1 MTAAIRIEGLSKQY
15 TLGETDRTLRDTL
28 GGIVHHPL
36 RSLRRAISRSRDETF
51 WALKD
56 VNLEVEKG
64 EVLGVVG
71 RNGAGKSTLL
81 KILSRVTDPTRG
93 RAVVYGRLASL
104 LEVGTGFHP
113 DLTGRE
119 NIYLNA
125 TILGMRRHEI
135 ARKFDD
141 IVAFSGIERFLDTP
155 VKRYSSGMYVR
166 LAFAI
171 AAHVDAD
178 VLLVDE
184 VLAVGDAEFQ
194 KRCMGRM
201 DEVAKSGRTVIF
213 VSHNA
218 MALRNLCSAAVL
230 LDAGSVVTR
239 GAITDVLGQY
249 SARGR
254 RTARTVPGRG
264 LEDVEQT
271 RIVAVSVAPIPGTS
285 DDPVR
290 ISRPFVIR
298 IDIELAQPAE
308 IGAFLHCHDAE
319 QTMVFSG
326 GSFFELG
333 LNGRVLAAG
342 AHTFECKVGARLLND
357 GAYTLDVMLVRD
369 RHAVVASELSVL
381 SFDVIDDTSG
391 IPGWNWRPKGVVR
404 PPLDWSHFPSE
415 PVQAER

>member
-1 MTAAIRIEGLSKQY
+1 LTTAIRIEGLSKQY

-28 GGIVHHPL
+28 GGMVHHPW
-36 RSLRRAISRSRDETF
+36 RSLRRAIRGSRDETF

-56 VNLEVEKG
+56 VTLEIEAG

-93 RAVVYGRLASL
+93 QAVVYGRLASL

-125 TILGMRRHEI
+125 TILGMRRREI
-135 ARKFDD
+135 VQKFDD
-141 IVAFSGIERFLDTP
+141 IVAFSGVERFLDTP

-194 KRCMGRM
+194 KRCLGRM

-218 MALRNLCSAAVL
+218 MALRNLCSVAVL
-230 LDAGSVVTR
+230 LDEGSLVTR
-239 GAITDVLGQY
+239 GAVTDVLAQY

-254 RTARTVPGRG
+254 RAARTVRG
-264 LEDVEQT
+264 HGSEGSEQA
-271 RIVAVSVAPIPGTS
+271 RISAVSVAPIPGTS

-290 ISRPFVIR
+290 ISGPFVIR

-308 IGAFLHCHDAE
+308 IGAFLHCHDAD

-326 GSFFELG
+326 GTFFDPG
-333 LNGRVLAAG
+333 LNGRVLAPG
-342 AHTFECKVGARLLND
+342 AHTFECTVGARLLND
-357 GAYTLDVMLVRD
+357 GAYTLDVMLVRE
-369 RHAVVASELSVL
+369 RHAVVASELSIL
-381 SFDVIDDTSG
+381 SFDVIDDTPG
-391 IPGWNWRPKGVVR
+391 VPGWNWRPRGVVR
-404 PPLDWSHFPSE
+404 PPLAWRHVPPGSVPAE
-415 PVQAER
+415 P

>member
-1 MTAAIRIEGLSKQY
+1 LTTAIRIEGLSKQY
-15 TLGETDRTLRDTL
+15 TLGETDRTLRETL

-36 RSLRRAISRSRDETF
+36 RSLRRAISRSRDEPF

-56 VNLEVEKG
+56 INLEVEEG

-93 RAVVYGRLASL
+93 QAVVYGRLASL

-125 TILGMRRHEI
+125 TILGMRRREI
-135 ARKFDD
+135 DRKFDD
-141 IVAFSGIERFLDTP
+141 IVAFSGVERFLDTA

-194 KRCMGRM
+194 RRCMGRM

-218 MALRNLCSAAVL
+218 MALRNLCSVAVL
-230 LDAGSVVTR
+230 LDEGSLVTK
-239 GAITDVLGQY
+239 GAITDVLALY

-254 RTARTVPGRG
+254 RAARTVRGRRTEG
-264 LEDVEQT
+264 PEAP
-271 RIVAVSVAPIPGTS
+271 RISAVSVASVHGKS

-326 GSFFELG
+326 GSFFDPG
-333 LNGRVLAAG
+333 LNGRVLAPG
-342 AHTFECKVGARLLND
+342 AHTFECTVGARLLND

-381 SFDVIDDTSG
+381 SFDVIDDTPG

-404 PPLDWSHFPSE
+404 PSLSWTHVPSE
-415 PVQAER
+415 TVPVEC